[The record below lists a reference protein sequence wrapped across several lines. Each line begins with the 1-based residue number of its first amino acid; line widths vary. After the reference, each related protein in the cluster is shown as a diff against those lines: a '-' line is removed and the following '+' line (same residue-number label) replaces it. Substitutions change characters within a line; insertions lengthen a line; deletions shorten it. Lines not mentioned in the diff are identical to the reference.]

1 MYVFKVNDI
10 SCNHCVQSITQAAL
24 EVDNNAKVNVDISS
38 KTVSIES
45 NADQALFREAITE
58 AGYTPEQ

>member
-10 SCNHCVQSITQAAL
+10 SCNHCVQAITQAAL
-24 EVDNNAKVNVDISS
+24 EVDSNARINVDIAD

-45 NADQALFREAITE
+45 NTAQPLFKAAITE
-58 AGYTPEQ
+58 AGYTPE